1 MNEEKVKKY
10 SKDGMI
16 CCGIITIISIVGFIF
31 ITIFDRNISDIAV
44 FGVIFV
50 LLIVT
55 CVYGFVKFYKQF
67 NNPNNKKV
75 NNNTNTYRGYL
86 YNSEWNWDIAEANY
100 RIQYNKKD
108 TDINEKDEEIIWKY
122 CCTEIAFYLAWLVEN
137 EFLTLDLVINETIEK
152 VKKRQTMPDD
162 LFECIDL
169 KLSEEDVSD
178 KILPFIDYC
187 LNDGFESIDNF
198 YNKVS
203 QKYANVFAD
212 KYGVRDSRRCGFTF
226 KWDDCDEFKK
236 ILDKEYKDYLSV

>member
-1 MNEEKVKKY
+1 
-10 SKDGMI
+10 
-16 CCGIITIISIVGFIF
+16 
-31 ITIFDRNISDIAV
+31 
-44 FGVIFV
+44 
-50 LLIVT
+50 
-55 CVYGFVKFYKQF
+55 
-67 NNPNNKKV
+67 
-75 NNNTNTYRGYL
+75 
-86 YNSEWNWDIAEANY
+86 
-100 RIQYNKKD
+100 
-108 TDINEKDEEIIWKY
+108 
-122 CCTEIAFYLAWLVEN
+122 
-137 EFLTLDLVINETIEK
+137 
-152 VKKRQTMPDD
+152 MPDD

-226 KWDDCDEFKK
+226 KWDDYDEFKK